1 MKRFPVGTVAV
12 TFVILFLASQ
22 CSKNEQR
29 SAIEESNLPNNKS
42 DFQEGQGV
50 DANNNGKPDFI
61 VRNGRFI
68 GTVSGKD
75 FGPAT
80 LANLSAQKTTT
91 PTQIKPVTI
100 EPATVPATVP
110 TIKPATIKPSAV
122 PAAASTI
129 NYTNY
134 TNFSNYAYYPVRQ
147 FLDATGWTLTSMR
160 SHELPEAIKNK
171 IRKIGDYLHD
181 HYTYGTYKS
190 FDGIGQDDDHVF
202 DCDDF
207 AGLMYRMGREAG
219 LEMYI
224 ISLPGHWANAVRYG
238 NTLYTVEPQGI
249 TVKYRDTS
257 KFGNLTVADYARCT
271 EQIVVGR

>member
-1 MKRFPVGTVAV
+1 MF
-12 TFVILFLASQ
+12 S
-22 CSKNEQR
+22 CSKKEQY
-29 SAIEESNLPNNKS
+29 SAIGENNPPAKNS
-42 DFQEGQGV
+42 DFYEGQRV
-50 DANNNGKPDFI
+50 DANGNGAPDFI
-61 VRNGRFI
+61 VQNGRFI

-80 LANLSAQKTTT
+80 LENFNDRKSTR
-91 PTQIKPVTI
+91 PVS
-100 EPATVPATVP
+100 
-110 TIKPATIKPSAV
+110 IKPAPVKPLAI
-122 PAAASTI
+122 PAAAANI
-129 NYTNY
+129 QYTNP
-134 TNFSNYAYYPVRQ
+134 TNFRNYFYYSARQ
-147 FLDATGWTLTSMR
+147 FLDATGWTLTSAR
-160 SHELPEAIKNK
+160 SYELPEDIKNK

-224 ISLPGHWANAVRYG
+224 INLPGHWANAVRYG

-249 TVKYRDTS
+249 RVKYRDTS
-257 KFGNLTVADYARCT
+257 KFGKLTVADYARYT
-271 EQIVVGR
+271 EQIVVEQ

>member
-1 MKRFPVGTVAV
+1 MKRFIIKSIAV
-12 TFVILFLASQ
+12 IFLILSLASS
-22 CSKNEQR
+22 CSKSEPYGTIER
-29 SAIEESNLPNNKS
+29 SNPPNIRS

-80 LANLSAQKTTT
+80 VANLNARKTTA
-91 PTQIKPVTI
+91 PTQIKPTQ
-100 EPATVPATVP
+100 
-110 TIKPATIKPSAV
+110 IKPSAV
-122 PAAASTI
+122 PAAASAI

-134 TNFSNYAYYPVRQ
+134 TNFKNYAYYPVRQ
-147 FLDATGWTLTSMR
+147 FLDTTGWTLTSQR
-160 SHELPEAIKNK
+160 SHELPEDIKNK
-171 IRKIGDYLHD
+171 VRKIGDYLHSR
-181 HYTYGTYKS
+181 YTYGTYKP
-190 FDGIGQDDDHVF
+190 FDGIGQDDDNVF

-219 LEMYI
+219 LDMYI

-238 NTLYTVEPQGI
+238 NTLYTVEPQGVK
-249 TVKYRDTS
+249 VKYRDTS
-257 KFGNLTVADYARCT
+257 KFGKFTLADYARYT
-271 EQIVVGR
+271 EQIVVER